1 MFVYDILECWV
12 LWRVVLCTFWLKTNW
27 KMQKQHLHIIELF
40 SRLWFWILL
49 FFFNSPVFRTEV
61 RLAIQSLW
69 ESNNI
74 CRFKV
79 FGSWKSILSPALYPP
94 SSPLCSALYKGIARF
109 PGYRPCTAPLFLRW
123 CLLPMS
129 YLFILVG
136 ECLALGPY
144 KAWEIIWSIPD
155 KVLGVS

>member
-1 MFVYDILECWV
+1 MIYLNVGCYEELCCAPSD
-12 LWRVVLCTFWLKTNW
+12 WRLTGKCKNS
-27 KMQKQHLHIIELF
+27 I
-40 SRLWFWILL
+40 SILL
-49 FFFNSPVFRTEV
+49 SYFLDCDSEYYYFFFNSPVFRTEV

-129 YLFILVG
+129 YLFILGG

>member
-1 MFVYDILECWV
+1 MIYLNVGYYEELY
-12 LWRVVLCTFWLKTNW
+12 LKTNW
-27 KMQKQHLHIIELF
+27 KIQKQHVLITELF

-49 FFFNSPVFRTEV
+49 FCFNSPVFRTEV

-74 CRFKV
+74 CRFKG
-79 FGSWKSILSPALYPP
+79 FGSWKSILSPAPHPL
-94 SSPLCSALYKGIARF
+94 SSPLCSALYKGIAHF
-109 PGYRPCTAPLFLRW
+109 PGCRPCTTPLFLRW

-129 YLFILVG
+129 YLFITGG
-136 ECLALGPY
+136 ERLALGPY
-144 KAWEIIWSIPD
+144 KAREIIWSSPA